1 MSSVLTT
8 SAPNAPSQNSTG
20 APPPAYGSGSNS
32 VAAVNPLSS
41 AVFGATAIP
50 ATTTTAIVGGFGF
63 GSPVKPVASF
73 AFGATS
79 NLKSCDMSSSNAPST
94 VVVSQ
99 PSFGFGTTTTVAPSF
114 SFGGAGGAQSCKY
127 IKFKNNHS
135 WREFSKKNS
144 KNNYK
149 MSPCHS

>member
-32 VAAVNPLSS
+32 AAAVNPLSS
-41 AVFGATAIP
+41 AVFGPTAIP
-50 ATTTTAIVGGFGF
+50 ATTTTALVGGFGF

-99 PSFGFGTTTTVAPSF
+99 PSFGFGTTTTAAPSF

-135 WREFSKKNS
+135 QKSLVRIFQ
-144 KNNYK
+144 KNNYH
-149 MSPCHS
+149 MFLCCA